1 LLLHEAQQQ
10 LRQRVGQ
17 QQQQFSLFH
26 QLLQVGSSASFV
38 KKIART
44 AILTFFGQKSEEDK
58 G

>member
-1 LLLHEAQQQ
+1 
-10 LRQRVGQ
+10 
-17 QQQQFSLFH
+17 
-26 QLLQVGSSASFV
+26 LLQVGSSASFV